1 MDPNQALSNQKY
13 MLLETYK
20 KNGEAKRTVVGFAV
34 ENGIVFFYTNPKS
47 WKAKRLRRNSK
58 VRLAGCSWGG
68 KVKGEWADGRAHRV
82 EDSSDTKRI
91 FKLITSKYGMRARIG
106 VVFQRV
112 ILRYTVIVF
121 SIKSESQ

>member
-34 ENGIVFFYTNPKS
+34 ENGIVFFYTNPKT

-68 KVKGEWADGRAHRV
+68 KVKGEWANGRAHRV
-82 EDSSDTKRI
+82 EDSAEAKRI
-91 FKLITSKYGMRARIG
+91 FKLVTSRYGMRARIG
-106 VVFQRV
+106 MVIQRV
-112 ILRYTVIVF
+112 IQRNTWIVF
-121 SIKSESQ
+121 SITPESQ

>member
-34 ENGIVFFYTNPKS
+34 ENGIVFFYTNPKA

-68 KVKGEWADGRAHRV
+68 EVKGEWADGRAHRV
-82 EDSSDTKRI
+82 KDSTEAKRI
-91 FKLITSKYGMRARIG
+91 IKLVNSKYGMRARIG
-106 VVFQRV
+106 VAIQSAIQGDR
-112 ILRYTVIVF
+112 IVF
-121 SIKSESQ
+121 SIRPEG

>member
-1 MDPNQALSNQKY
+1 MDPNQALSNHKY

-34 ENGIVFFYTNPKS
+34 DNGIVFFYTNPKT

-68 KVKGEWADGRAHRV
+68 KVKGEWADGRAHRGRGLV
-82 EDSSDTKRI
+82 
-91 FKLITSKYGMRARIG
+91 KLREYSNDIPEIWQLRARIG
-106 VVFQRV
+106 MVIQR
-112 ILRYTVIVF
+112 IIMRYTWIVY
-121 SIKSESQ
+121 SIKPES